1 LSRTQR
7 LGVVLLLN
15 LTLVAGLVTTG
26 AAAHS
31 LAVLAAGGDYLLDA
45 AGVGLALLAIRLSA
59 RPGNHGRPAGHPNA
73 PRLAALVNGGWLL
86 VLELLV
92 TGAAADRLIT
102 GTPAVDGLPVLVVS
116 AVAALGMA
124 AGALVLLSGG
134 EDGERQSG
142 ERERQSGERDRQ
154 SGERDGERPSGERD
168 LFVAA
173 VLLDT
178 VADAAAAAGA
188 AVTGGIIAATRGWYW
203 LDPAV
208 ALTIAMVVAWHAA
221 ALIRKALSQ
230 LRAASGPAF

>member
-1 LSRTQR
+1 MSRTQR

-142 ERERQSGERDRQ
+142 ERDRQ